1 MATHGSIM
9 EEAYARFVDEH
20 AREAERLRAARE
32 QRDARTRRGHAE
44 LRRALEEAGPFLRAQ
59 GFFLVADEAEGKG
72 EGGAAGARPLQL
84 AASVGDAASGRM
96 VVVTVTVEG
105 DTFGVA
111 QPLLLG
117 AEPHVTGEPAD
128 ALVRVAQILAAHRC
142 SLPQAPL
149 APP

>member
-1 MATHGSIM
+1 MATHGSIL

-59 GFFLVADEAEGKG
+59 GFFLVADEGEAEG

-84 AASVGDAASGRM
+84 AASVGDAASDRL
-96 VVVTVTVEG
+96 VVTVTVEG

-117 AEPHVTGEPAD
+117 AEPHVTGELAD

-142 SLPQAPL
+142 SFPRGPL
-149 APP
+149 APT

>member
-1 MATHGSIM
+1 MATHGSIL

-32 QRDARTRRGHAE
+32 QKDARTRRGHAE
-44 LRRALEEAGPFLRAQ
+44 LRRALGEAEPFLRAQ

-84 AASVGDAASGRM
+84 AASVGDAASGQ

-117 AEPHVTGEPAD
+117 AEPHVTGELGD
-128 ALVRVAQILAAHRC
+128 ALVRVAQVLAAHRC
-142 SLPQAPL
+142 SLPRGPL

>member
-1 MATHGSIM
+1 MATHGSIL

-32 QRDARTRRGHAE
+32 QQDARTRRGHAE

-59 GFFLVADEAEGKG
+59 GFFLVADEG
-72 EGGAAGARPLQL
+72 EGGAAATRPPQL
-84 AASVGDAASGRM
+84 AASVGDTASDRL
-96 VVVTVTVEG
+96 VVTVTVEG

-117 AEPHVTGEPAD
+117 AEPHVTGELAD

-142 SLPQAPL
+142 SFPRGPL
-149 APP
+149 APT

>member
-59 GFFLVADEAEGKG
+59 GFFLVADEAEG
-72 EGGAAGARPLQL
+72 EGGAAATRPLQL
-84 AASVGDAASGRM
+84 AASVGDAASGR

-117 AEPHVTGEPAD
+117 AEPHVTGELAD

-142 SLPQAPL
+142 SFPRAPL
-149 APP
+149 APT

>member
-1 MATHGSIM
+1 MATHGSIL

-32 QRDARTRRGHAE
+32 QKDARTRRGHAE
-44 LRRALEEAGPFLRAQ
+44 LRRALGEAEPFLCAQ

-72 EGGAAGARPLQL
+72 EGGAAGTRPLQL
-84 AASVGDAASGRM
+84 AASVGDAASGQ

-117 AEPHVTGEPAD
+117 AEPHVTGELGD
-128 ALVRVAQILAAHRC
+128 ALVRVAQVLAAHRC
-142 SLPQAPL
+142 SLPRGPL

>member
-1 MATHGSIM
+1 MATHGSIL

-32 QRDARTRRGHAE
+32 QKDARTRRGHAE
-44 LRRALEEAGPFLRAQ
+44 LRRALGEAEPFLRAQ

-72 EGGAAGARPLQL
+72 EGGAAGTRPLQL
-84 AASVGDAASGRM
+84 AASVGDAASGQ

-111 QPLLLG
+111 QPLRLG
-117 AEPHVTGEPAD
+117 AEPHVTGELGD
-128 ALVRVAQILAAHRC
+128 ALVRVAQVLAAHRC
-142 SLPQAPL
+142 SFPRGPL
-149 APP
+149 APA

>member
-59 GFFLVADEAEGKG
+59 GFFLVADEGEAEG
-72 EGGAAGARPLQL
+72 EEGAAGARPLQL
-84 AASVGDAASGRM
+84 AASVGDAASGR

-117 AEPHVTGEPAD
+117 AEPHVTGELAD

-142 SLPQAPL
+142 SFPRAPL
-149 APP
+149 APT

>member
-1 MATHGSIM
+1 MATHGSIL

-59 GFFLVADEAEGKG
+59 GFFLVADEGEGKG
-72 EGGAAGARPLQL
+72 EGGAAGTRPLQL
-84 AASVGDAASGRM
+84 AASVGDAASGR
-96 VVVTVTVEG
+96 VVATVTVEG

-117 AEPHVTGEPAD
+117 AEPHVTGELAD

-142 SLPQAPL
+142 SLPRAPL
-149 APP
+149 APA

>member
-1 MATHGSIM
+1 MATHGSVL

-84 AASVGDAASGRM
+84 AAAVGDAASGR
-96 VVVTVTVEG
+96 VVATVTVEG

-117 AEPHVTGEPAD
+117 AEPHVTGELAD

-142 SLPQAPL
+142 SFPRGPL
-149 APP
+149 API

>member
-1 MATHGSIM
+1 MATHGGIL

-32 QRDARTRRGHAE
+32 QKDARTRRGHAE

-72 EGGAAGARPLQL
+72 EGGAAGTRPLQL
-84 AASVGDAASGRM
+84 AASVGDAASGQ

-117 AEPHVTGEPAD
+117 AEPHVTGELGD
-128 ALVRVAQILAAHRC
+128 ALVRVAQVLAAHRC
-142 SLPQAPL
+142 SLPRGPL